1 MEPREGMSVPAPQ
14 GHAICE
20 QVSGGPVPSPVHPSA
35 PWKEA
40 LGGPVSPTRRRRT
53 EGPATRRPMHCYRRP
68 ACRGP
73 CRASSALRPCL
84 APPDQFSP
92 GAAEGRPAHQAAA
105 DAFSPSL
112 RSSASAHPHCRGA
125 PRSSGYSGTSRASH
139 VCRLLSFCLKSRE
152 GSDTDEVTEAQTEPG
167 VLCSWPPDIS
177 FPGPHHQLTGWGQAG
192 NSAPFNRGEGAGAQG
207 SGQGG
212 VGKTEGE
219 NIRGCAPNAG
229 GQAFCRPPPAADATP
244 GL

>member
-1 MEPREGMSVPAPQ
+1 MSVPAPQ

-20 QVSGGPVPSPVHPSA
+20 QVPGGPVPSPVHPSA

-53 EGPATRRPMHCYRRP
+53 EGPATRRPMHCYGRP

-73 CRASSALRPCL
+73 AEPAQPCGLVLLPLTSSPLEQLKAALLTRQQL
-84 APPDQFSP
+84 TDSAPHC
-92 GAAEGRPAHQAAA
+92 APAPQ
-105 DAFSPSL
+105 PT
-112 RSSASAHPHCRGA
+112 PHCRGA
-125 PRSSGYSGTSRASH
+125 PRSSGHSGTSRASH

-212 VGKTEGE
+212 MGKTEGE

>member
-1 MEPREGMSVPAPQ
+1 MQYVSRSQEVQSQVPSTPQRPGRRPWAVLYPPHAGGAQRAPPREGRCTAT
-14 GHAICE
+14 GR
-20 QVSGGPVPSPVHPSA
+20 
-35 PWKEA
+35 PW
-40 LGGPVSPTRRRRT
+40 
-53 EGPATRRPMHCYRRP
+53 
-68 ACRGP
+68 CRGP

-105 DAFSPSL
+105 DGFSPSL

-125 PRSSGYSGTSRASH
+125 PRSSGHSGTSRASH

-177 FPGPHHQLTGWGQAG
+177 FPGPHHQLTG
-192 NSAPFNRGEGAGAQG
+192 
-207 SGQGG
+207 
-212 VGKTEGE
+212 
-219 NIRGCAPNAG
+219 
-229 GQAFCRPPPAADATP
+229 
-244 GL
+244 